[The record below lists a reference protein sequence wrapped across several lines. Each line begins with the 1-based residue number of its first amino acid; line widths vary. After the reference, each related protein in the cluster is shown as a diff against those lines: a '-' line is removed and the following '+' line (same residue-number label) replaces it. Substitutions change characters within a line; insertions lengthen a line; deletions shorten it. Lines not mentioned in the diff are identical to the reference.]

1 MKFMSLFKKELREML
16 TPQTIIVL
24 VMIYVGMFMLG
35 NVMGKQIDKIVEESS
50 EIVLCDND
58 DTSFT
63 KSMIEAMKKPDA
75 NTTNTVKLVK
85 LESDD
90 YPAELD
96 RLGEKYIVI
105 IPKGFTEQ
113 VESGK
118 TTEYIYVSRMTSLST
133 LGNVSAGS
141 ETAKNLIQASVVS
154 TLYSKKMI
162 EGKLTSDEI
171 TQLNKPVDLKEIT
184 VVQNNTANIGAS
196 TVAQMKTM
204 ENMFLPI
211 IVFLLIMYS
220 SQMVL
225 NAVSTEKID
234 KTIETLL
241 SAPVSRLS
249 VLSSKMLAAGV
260 VAALY
265 AIVMMFGMQNVVT
278 KMQTGGDTAAYKD
291 AVEQLGLTLSGGQ
304 FILVGLQ
311 MFVSILI
318 ALSIS
323 LVLGVLAKDA
333 KSGQSLLLPIQL
345 LSIVPYML
353 SMFMDI
359 KTLSPAIKYI
369 IYAIPFTHTF
379 MANENIMFGNTTLY
393 WGGLAYQLALLAIC
407 MTFAIRVFTS
417 DKIFTMTLGGG
428 KRSSGG
434 LFGKKKEQHE
444 DQ

>member
-16 TPQTIIVL
+16 TIQTIMVL
-24 VMIYVGMFMLG
+24 VLIYFGMFMLG
-35 NVMGKQIDKIVEESS
+35 NVMGQQIDRIVEESS
-50 EIVLCDND
+50 EIVLCDQDN
-58 DTSFT
+58 TNFT
-63 KSMIEAMKKPDA
+63 QLMIEAMKKPDSK
-75 NTTNTVKLVK
+75 TTNDVKLVT

-96 RLGEKYIVI
+96 RLDQKNIVI

-118 TTEYIYVSRMTSLST
+118 TAEYIYVSRMTSLST
-133 LGNVSAGS
+133 LGNVSSGS
-141 ETAKNLIQASVVS
+141 ENAKALINASVVS
-154 TLYSKKMI
+154 TLYGKKMT
-162 EGKLTSDEI
+162 EGKLTQEEI
-171 TQLNKPVDLKEIT
+171 VQLNKPVELKEIT
-184 VVQNNTANIGAS
+184 VVQKNSSDISAQ
-196 TVAQMKTM
+196 TVVSMKTM

-234 KTIETLL
+234 KTLETLL

-265 AIVMMFGMQNVVT
+265 AVVMMFGMQNLVG
-278 KMQTGGDTAAYKD
+278 KMQAGGDISANKEAI
-291 AVEQLGLTLSGGQ
+291 EQLGLTLSGGQ
-304 FILVGLQ
+304 YILVGLQ

-345 LSIVPYML
+345 LSMVPYML

-359 KTLSPAIKYI
+359 KTLSPVIKYV

-379 MANENIMFGNTTLY
+379 MANENIMFGNTGLY
-393 WGGLAYQLALLAIC
+393 WGGLAYQLILLAVC

-417 DKIFTMTLGGG
+417 DKIFTMTLGNR
-428 KRSSGG
+428 KKSSGG
-434 LFGKKKEQHE
+434 LFGKKTEQHE
-444 DQ
+444 D